1 MPRVLS
7 ASPGFCEAYLP
18 GEAPLEVEAA
28 TVFELVR
35 KLDAAS
41 PGFGTFIE
49 GKIALAVDGVLVSD
63 WSMPLTPVSEVL
75 LVPRVAGGRA

>member
-1 MPRVLS
+1 MPRVVS

-18 GEAPLEVEAA
+18 GNDPIEVEAA

-35 KLDAAS
+35 KLDAGS
-41 PGFGTFIE
+41 PGFGAFIE

-63 WSMPLTPVSEVL
+63 WSMRLAPSSEVL
-75 LVPRVAGGRA
+75 LVPRVAGGGA